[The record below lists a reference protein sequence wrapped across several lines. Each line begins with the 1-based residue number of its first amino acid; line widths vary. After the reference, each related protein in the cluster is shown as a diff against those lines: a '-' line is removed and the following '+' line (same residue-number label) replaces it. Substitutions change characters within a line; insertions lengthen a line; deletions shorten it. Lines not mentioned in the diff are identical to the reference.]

1 MKFLLSI
8 GSRYLAL
15 IIQFCLVLLITS
27 TLPQSEAGLYFAI
40 FGVVTTLF
48 ALPGFGLPDG
58 LVKTLGNEIALSRTA
73 GVRATVARAI
83 CLSAFTAAA
92 LAAAGASA
100 MMAMGLSWTF
110 AVLGA
115 LWYFFVSM
123 GFVVS
128 QAFVTVRAEVAG
140 SFFFYSSINI
150 FLLVTSVPYLLL
162 SATPS
167 LIGLLVLTTV
177 AASLSFVTAI
187 FVLLWRLRAFPGT
200 APSVPLRPAIWI
212 GWVIA
217 LSRILQQMIYWI
229 PVWVTTIWLT
239 VADAAIIGAAGR
251 LLIAVSGVIAA
262 LRFSV
267 RPSIVAAAAKGDRRA
282 IEDLGRRIS
291 LLTFLFTI
299 CAMLGCWAVG
309 RPILGLLFTPDYA
322 PVWSLL
328 LVFIVGALGEAFG
341 GPVDEVLR
349 MTGKGHV
356 ALIGLIATI
365 LLEAT
370 LAMIFVPGGIA
381 AVAWAQAIAFW
392 VMYAGQVLYVAKRYG
407 ILIMP
412 LPRRQPIKAQR
423 T

>member
-15 IIQFCLVLLITS
+15 IIQFCLVLLITNA
-27 TLPQSEAGLYFAI
+27 LPQSEAGLYFAT
-40 FGVVTTLF
+40 FGVVTTLY

-58 LVKTLGNEIALSRTA
+58 LVKTLGNEIALSRTT
-73 GVRATVARAI
+73 GVRATVAKAI
-83 CLSAFTAAA
+83 GLSTLTAVA
-92 LAAAGASA
+92 LAAAGAGVA
-100 MMAMGLSWTF
+100 MAMGLHWTF
-110 AVLGA
+110 AVLAA
-115 LWYFFVSM
+115 LWYFFVST

-128 QAFVTVRAEVAG
+128 QALVTVRAEAAG

-150 FLLVTSVPYLLL
+150 FILMTSVPYLLL

-167 LIGLLVLTTV
+167 LIGLLLLTAV
-177 AASLSFVTAI
+177 AAAASLVTAI
-187 FVLLWRLRAFPGT
+187 SVLLRRLRTFPGT
-200 APSVPLRPAIWI
+200 APCEPLRPAIWI
-212 GWVIA
+212 GWVMA
-217 LSRILQQMIYWI
+217 LSRMFQQMIYWI

-239 VADAAIIGAAGR
+239 AADAAIIGAAGR

-267 RPSIVAAAAKGDRRA
+267 RPSIVAAAAKGDWPA

-291 LLTFLFTI
+291 LLTFLFAI
-299 CAMLGCWAVG
+299 CAILGCWAVG

-322 PVWSLL
+322 PVWALL
-328 LVFIVGALGEAFG
+328 LIFIVGALGEAFG

-349 MTGKGHV
+349 MTGNGHV
-356 ALIGLIATI
+356 VLIGLIATI
-365 LLEAT
+365 VLETT
-370 LAMIFVPGGIA
+370 LAVVLVPAGIL

-392 VMYAGQVLYVAKRYG
+392 VMYAGLVLYAAKRCG

-412 LPRRQPIKAQR
+412 LPRRRPAKA
-423 T
+423 